1 MRSARVWYGALAF
14 GLVALLGLI
23 ATPTALAQDEE
34 ASPAEPP
41 AEPGEEQTLP
51 KGAGFNYRSH
61 GFADPFLSP
70 NRSRRGVE
78 EGGRPPGVR
87 GMRVEEVF
95 LKGIFDT
102 REGPVA
108 MFLGSDGEY
117 YSLRGGDRLYDG
129 FLIEIDRE
137 SGTVWFRQENPDPTA
152 LRPYRDVP
160 KTLYPE
166 QEVRP

>member
-1 MRSARVWYGALAF
+1 
-14 GLVALLGLI
+14 LGLT
-23 ATPTALAQDEE
+23 ALVGLLAAPAALAQEAEPAEE
-34 ASPAEPP
+34 AAAASAAE
-41 AEPGEEQTLP
+41 AEQTLP
-51 KGAGFNYRSH
+51 KGATINYRSH

-95 LKGIFDT
+95 LKGVFDT

-129 FLIEIDRE
+129 FLIEIDKE